1 MISKFDLTLNV
12 VEEENGLSCRFEY
25 NTDLFDGLTIER
37 LSVHFEQLLRG
48 LVADPSSR
56 ISEVEML
63 TQAER
68 IQQLVEW
75 NDTAVAYPSDK
86 CVHELFEAQ
95 VKCNPDAVA
104 LVYAGSVLTYG
115 ELNARSNQLAHYLL
129 GRGVVADE
137 LVGICMDRSL
147 EMVIGILGVLK
158 SGSGYVPI
166 DPGYPRSRIGYMLS
180 DSGVGL
186 VLTGSDQTVDLTVLV
201 NETSGSLECIE
212 LSNLGSGVFGRESG
226 GRVIVFEHWPM

>member
-1 MISKFDLTLNV
+1 MGSIASSDIAMRGLPVEGVISKFDLTLNV
-12 VEEENGLSCRFEY
+12 VEEDSGLSCRFEY

-56 ISEVEML
+56 ISEVAML

-75 NDTAVAYPSDK
+75 NDTSVDYPSER
-86 CVHELFEAQ
+86 CIHELFEAQ

-129 GRGVVADE
+129 GRGVVADG

-166 DPGYPRSRIGYMLS
+166 DPGYPSSRIGYMLS

-186 VLTGSDQTVDLTVLV
+186 VLTGL
-201 NETSGSLECIE
+201 
-212 LSNLGSGVFGRESG
+212 
-226 GRVIVFEHWPM
+226 